1 MRHFAAIVHQEG
13 DSAFGLIFPDL
24 PGRLAAADDW
34 NALLSAATE
43 AVDPWFEDMRDVEPS
58 SLDTLRQ
65 CAAVREELAAGG
77 VLLFLSYIP
86 ANRAVERINVTAKA
100 GLRRAIDRPGGHNA
114 GRPGSRLRRA
124 P

>member
-34 NALLSAATE
+34 NAPLSAATD
-43 AVDPWFEDMRDVEPS
+43 AVDPLFVDMRDVEPS
-58 SLDTLRQ
+58 RLDALRQ

-86 ANRAVERINVTAKA
+86 ANRAVERINDTRKGGAAA
-100 GLRRAIDRPGGHNA
+100 GD
-114 GRPGSRLRRA
+114 
-124 P
+124 